1 MTTADATTPLHAEWT
16 HGRPRRLLKKAQT
29 ARWPISL
36 LLLVGAIVVVGLNRG
51 LSDVFR
57 DAGRISS
64 EALAVIFL
72 SLVANALAASWR
84 FQVVAGQI
92 GHRVSFRQAM
102 AAVGAGSLVGAVF
115 FQIAGQLIGRSFV
128 MSRTAVPFA
137 SVVVLTAC
145 ERFIA
150 AVVSALFALGGAYFV
165 FGRVYLN
172 QEDGGGA
179 LIKIMAGLLTA
190 AACGALFGYGRMAA
204 RSLAPWLTKNFAAAF
219 LQLVALTVIVQCP
232 MMIAYVAAAHAL
244 SPQTPIAGLVAASAI
259 VMFAASVPISL
270 AGWGVREMSA
280 VVALGT
286 IGVAPQH
293 ALLAAVMIGTG
304 SLLTMLLLTGI
315 AVPGSMR
322 GNLETSGGTLTPVD
336 YARLLVW
343 VVPLAVATLVFFQIY
358 VPIGSGTLLNVN
370 LADPL
375 AILGGVLFVLSC
387 LQNRQLPQWRFPR
400 FNIALAA
407 ATAVLTMSLFI
418 GAARFGWTQ
427 WAVVN
432 RYWGWFILLAYAAS
446 GALLTRDFGRD
457 ALRILLLTFAG
468 AAGAIA
474 LLELLLLVLNNLGLR
489 LSLPLAPSALQGFSL
504 NHNFFACQLLT
515 ALAAVF
521 VAVRDSRL
529 RLGLLVLL
537 LTALYFSASRSGWL
551 SAAALCV
558 AAVYVGSARPGEI
571 AKEIAKA
578 VFGAAGLAVLIIA
591 GTSLV
596 GDRASAGIPGIVV
609 NPLDTQ
615 IRMTSIL
622 GGLHLFMQHPMLG
635 AGLGAFRHQLIF
647 VYSDQPLLIHS
658 TSIWLLAELGIV
670 GLLTFAVPAIYALIV
685 ELRRRQT
692 DLAGQLIVLCLVIF
706 GAMSLPADM
715 LYQRTFWL
723 LFGAALIIKPDPI
736 PIADGSRHGAEA
748 AA

>member
-1 MTTADATTPLHAEWT
+1 MTAADATNPLHAEWVQ
-16 HGRPRRLLKKAQT
+16 GRSRRLFKAAQT
-29 ARWPISL
+29 ARWPVSL
-36 LLLVGAIVVVGLNRG
+36 LLLIGAFVVVGLNRSF
-51 LSDVFR
+51 SDVFR

-64 EALAVIFL
+64 ETLAVIFL
-72 SLVANALAASWR
+72 SLIANALAASWR

-92 GHRVSFRQAM
+92 GHRISFRRAM
-102 AAVGAGSLVGAVF
+102 AAVGAGSLIGAVF
-115 FQIAGQLIGRSFV
+115 FQIAGQLIGRNFV
-128 MSRTAVPFA
+128 MARTAVPFA

-150 AVVSALFALGGAYFV
+150 AVVSALLALAGAYFV
-165 FGRVYLN
+165 FGNVYLD

-190 AACGALFGYGRMAA
+190 TACGALLGYGRMAA
-204 RSLAPWLTKNFAAAF
+204 RSVAPWLTRNFAAAF
-219 LQLVALTVIVQCP
+219 LQLVALTLIVQCP

-244 SPQTPIAGLVAASAI
+244 SPPTPIAELAATSAI

-286 IGVAPQH
+286 IGVAPQD
-293 ALLAAVMIGTG
+293 ALLAAVIIGTG
-304 SLLTMLLLTGI
+304 SLLAMLVLTGV
-315 AVPGSMR
+315 ALPGSLR
-322 GNLETSGGTLTPVD
+322 RSLEGKSRTFAQID
-336 YARLLVW
+336 YARILVW

-387 LQNRQLPQWRFPR
+387 LQSRQLPQWRFR
-400 FNIALAA
+400 HFNIALAA

-418 GAARFGWTQ
+418 GAARFGWTE

-446 GALLTRDFGRD
+446 GALLTKDFGRD
-457 ALRILLLTFAG
+457 ALRTLLLTFAG
-468 AAGAIA
+468 AASAIA
-474 LLELLLLVLNNLGLR
+474 LLELLLLVMNDLGLH

-504 NHNFFACQLLT
+504 NHNFFAFQLLM

-537 LTALYFSASRSGWL
+537 LTTLYFSASRSGWL
-551 SAAALCV
+551 SAAALCG
-558 AAVYVGSARPGEI
+558 AALYIGSAKPGEI
-571 AKEIAKA
+571 AKA
-578 VFGAAGLAVLIIA
+578 VLGAAALALLIIA
-591 GTSLV
+591 GTILV
-596 GDRASAGIPGIVV
+596 GGRSSAGMPGIIV
-609 NPLDTQ
+609 NSLDTQ
-615 IRMTSIL
+615 MRMMSIL
-622 GGLHLFMQHPMLG
+622 GGLRLFMQHPILG
-635 AGLGAFRHQLIF
+635 AGLGAFRHQLILI
-647 VYSDQPLLIHS
+647 YSDQPLLIHS
-658 TSIWLLAELGIV
+658 TSVWLLAELGLA
-670 GLLTFAVPAIYALIV
+670 GLLTFAVPAIYALIA
-685 ELRRRQT
+685 EWRRRQT
-692 DLAGQLIVLCLVIF
+692 DRAGQLIVLCLVVF

-723 LFGAALIIKPDPI
+723 LFGAALILKRDPI
-736 PIADGSRHGAEA
+736 PIADQSLHGAEA
-748 AA
+748 SA